1 MEILSAAYRRHA
13 IIIVMIF
20 VICILI
26 ECLICNANAFRL
38 KNNGDYKQKTYTLQD
53 LKITNA
59 EVDMDNGKII
69 YNNTEHSPVLSIS
82 TILTPRLE
90 RYIWIWIYQ
99 TGYCLIQFAIQTK
112 QMQIFIGVLN
122 GNM

>member
-69 YNNTEHSPVLSIS
+69 YNYNVPYKVDTA
-82 TILTPRLE
+82 RG
-90 RYIWIWIYQ
+90 RD
-99 TGYCLIQFAIQTK
+99 CLK
-112 QMQIFIGVLN
+112 C
-122 GNM
+122 

>member
-53 LKITNA
+53 LK
-59 EVDMDNGKII
+59 
-69 YNNTEHSPVLSIS
+69 
-82 TILTPRLE
+82 
-90 RYIWIWIYQ
+90 
-99 TGYCLIQFAIQTK
+99 
-112 QMQIFIGVLN
+112 
-122 GNM
+122 